1 MKTTHT
7 FIPPGAWLGVLGGGQ
22 LGRMFVHAAQAMGY
36 KVCVLDPA
44 PDCPAAQAADDH
56 LIAAYDDTAALDAF
70 AKKVRAVTTE
80 FENVPAESL
89 RRLAQRIP
97 VAPRAEAVSVAQD
110 RRKEKAFFLS
120 LPPPAG
126 EGWGGGVVAEG
137 VLGVGAQPSP
147 EPSPRGRGSEIVGP
161 HAAIENERS
170 DFAHVKFPAILKT
183 ATLGYDG
190 KGQKT
195 IETAPQVLEAW
206 RAFGSVPCMLEER
219 IDLALEV
226 SVLVARN
233 ASGETRVFP
242 IQENQHRNGILD
254 VTIVPARID
263 ESLRA
268 RAVSLA
274 EKVVNGLDYVGVLCI
289 EIFVTKCGELLL
301 NEIAPRPHNSG
312 HYSIEACETSQFAQQ
327 VRAMVNAPLGDT
339 RLLTPAVMVN
349 VLGDCWSAG
358 EPAWSDVLAVPGAHV
373 HLYGKADAK
382 PGRKMGHVTC
392 TAPTLDEALQRA
404 ARVKQLL
411 KISA

>member
-1 MKTTHT
+1 MKTQQS
-7 FIPPGAWLGVLGGGQ
+7 FIPPCAWLGVLGGGQ

-56 LIAAYDDTAALDAF
+56 LIAAYDDAAALDAF
-70 AKKVRAVTTE
+70 AKKIRAVTTE

-89 RRLAQRIP
+89 RRLAQTIP
-97 VAPRAEAVSVAQD
+97 VAPRAEAVAIAQD
-110 RRKEKAFFLS
+110 RRKEKAFFS
-120 LPPPAG
+120 AHHVP
-126 EGWGGGVVAEG
+126 
-137 VLGVGAQPSP
+137 
-147 EPSPRGRGSEIVGP
+147 VGP
-161 HAAIENERS
+161 HAAIESERS
-170 DFAHVKFPAILKT
+170 DFAHVTFPAILKT

-195 IETAPQVLEAW
+195 IETAPQVWQAW
-206 RAFGSVPCMLEER
+206 REFGSVPCVLETR

-233 ASGETRVFP
+233 AIGETRVFP
-242 IQENQHRNGILD
+242 IQENQHRNGVLD

-274 EKVVNGLDYVGVLCI
+274 EKVVNALDYVGVLCI
-289 EIFVTKCGELLL
+289 EMFVTKAGELLL

-327 VRAMVNAPLGDT
+327 VRAMVNAPLGET

-349 VLGDCWSAG
+349 VLGDCWREG
-358 EPAWSDVLAVPGAHV
+358 EPRWGDVLAVPGAHL

-392 TAPTLDEALQRA
+392 TAPSLTEALQRA
-404 ARVKQLL
+404 AQVKRLL
-411 KISA
+411 GITI